1 MAARD
6 SWVGWT
12 DVERARNLQLV
23 VNNSRFL
30 ILPWV
35 RVRYLAS
42 TILSLCAR
50 QLPLDWERLY
60 GYRPLLFETL
70 VDEQFLGTSY
80 RAANWIYLGATRG
93 RGRMDQHHE
102 AHERAV
108 KRIFVHSLCRDVQR
122 RLAQD
127 PAPRWILGC
136 ADEDTMAHSL
146 RPRH

>member
-6 SWVGWT
+6 SWIGWT
-12 DVERARNLQLV
+12 DEERSRKLQLI

-50 QLPLDWERLY
+50 QLPADWERLY
-60 GYRPLLFETL
+60 GYRPLLLETL
-70 VDEQFLGTSY
+70 VDAQFRGTSY
-80 RAANWIYLGATRG
+80 QAANWTYLGETRG

-102 AHERAV
+102 ALGCAV
-108 KRIFVHSLCRDVQR
+108 KRIYVYLLWRDGQH
-122 RLAQD
+122 RLAQNS
-127 PAPRWILGC
+127 APRWL
-136 ADEDTMAHSL
+136 
-146 RPRH
+146 PRGEA